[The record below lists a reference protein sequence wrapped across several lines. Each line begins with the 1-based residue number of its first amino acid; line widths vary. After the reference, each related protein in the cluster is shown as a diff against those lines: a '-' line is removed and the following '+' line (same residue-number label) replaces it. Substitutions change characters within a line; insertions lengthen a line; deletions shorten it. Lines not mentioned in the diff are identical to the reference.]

1 MSKSYDVIIVGAGP
15 AGASCAMGLAK
26 NTRYAVLD
34 KASFPRDKICG
45 DAIPGRALQVMEAL
59 SPELASNFK
68 DFSEKQIIRVGRA
81 VAPSGAALD
90 LHFTRHGY
98 CAKRMSFDQFLFD
111 EAKNRSNAD
120 FYENGELK
128 SIEELPN
135 GVKLTL
141 KDGRELEA
149 KLVIACDGAQS
160 VVAKKFANKKVDKK
174 HYSGAVR
181 AYIKNVKAVPEDT
194 MTICFL
200 KDYMPGYFWIFPLKN
215 NYYNVGFGM
224 MSKDI
229 AARKINLKKALKE
242 ICASE
247 DMQNYF
253 QDAEFDGEV
262 RGYNLPMGG
271 KKTAISGR
279 RYMLCGD
286 AANLIDPATG
296 EGIGNAM
303 LSGRLAAEQALRCIE
318 DDKYDAEF
326 ISQYDKEV
334 YAVLWKEL
342 RNKKLVQQCIGH
354 SPALLN
360 QFIVAASKYD
370 WLKKMV
376 TKVF

>member
-15 AGASCAMGLAK
+15 AGASCAMGLPK
-26 NTRYAVLD
+26 GLKYAVLD

-45 DAIPGRALQVMEAL
+45 DAIPGRALQVMESL
-59 SPELASNFK
+59 SPELASNFN

-98 CAKRMSFDQFLFD
+98 CATRMSFDQFLFD
-111 EAKNRSNAD
+111 EAKQRSDAD
-120 FYENGELK
+120 FYESGDVRT
-128 SIEELPN
+128 IEEN
-135 GVKLTL
+135 ASGVKLTL
-141 KDGRELEA
+141 KDGLELET

-160 VVAKKFANKKVDKK
+160 VVAKQMANKKVDKK

-181 AYIKNVKAVPEDT
+181 AYMKNVKGVPEDT

-200 KDYMPGYFWIFPLKN
+200 KDYLPGYFWIFPLKN
-215 NYYNVGFGM
+215 NHYNVGFGM

-247 DMQNYF
+247 EMESYF
-253 QDAEFDGEV
+253 KEAAFTGDV

-271 KKTAISGR
+271 KKSSISGK

-303 LSGRLAAEQALRCIE
+303 LSGRLAAEQAVRCLNK
-318 DDKYDAEF
+318 DNYSAAFMK
-326 ISQYDKEV
+326 QYDKAV
-334 YAVLWKEL
+334 YDKLWKEL
-342 RNKKLVQQCIGH
+342 RNKKLVQQFIGH

-370 WLKKMV
+370 WLKSMV